1 MRPPLQFLLYQSFDM
16 LTRPLARG
24 RAIGA
29 RRRSYGRTALVLS
42 VALGMALSLLVVS
55 AHAAVA
61 GEVIVASDRTTGR
74 RAEMA
79 AANGAGLADVTCGG
93 DLLRFGQARYFVHAQ
108 AAPDGSWQ
116 LYSYDENCTS
126 GIQLTFDPSLRP
138 VEALWSPNGAH
149 LAFGGTRVDPLTG
162 QLIDRGIFVGDV
174 MLNSS
179 GTPAGVTNVRH
190 AVSLSDQN
198 VIPSWASDSC
208 RIAYAFPVSSAG
220 STQYDL
226 FVANVCGSLPATA
239 ADVTNTSDTSEFD
252 PAFSPVANEI
262 AFVKKTSKGGP
273 YRNDVFVLNLT
284 TGSTRQVTNKTN
296 ANLAQIGQ
304 PFWSPDGRSVAFQ
317 GVTNSA
323 NGKYD
328 VYRMPSDGSQKAVN
342 LTAASPNSY
351 LAPIWRA

>member
-1 MRPPLQFLLYQSFDM
+1 V
-16 LTRPLARG
+16 G
-24 RAIGA
+24 
-29 RRRSYGRTALVLS
+29 
-42 VALGMALSLLVVS
+42 LSLLAVS

-61 GEVIVASDRTTGR
+61 GEVIVASDRTTGQ

-79 AANGAGLADVTCGG
+79 AASGAGLADVACGG

-108 AAPDGSWQ
+108 AAAGGSTQ
-116 LYSYDENCTS
+116 LYAYSEDCGS
-126 GIQLTFDPSLRP
+126 GVQLTSDPSLQP
-138 VEALWSPNGAH
+138 VEARWSPNGAH
-149 LAFGGTRVDPLTG
+149 LAFGGTRVDPVTG
-162 QLIDRGIFVGDV
+162 QVTERGIFVGDV
-174 MLNSS
+174 TLDPN
-179 GTPAGVTNVRH
+179 GAPAGLANVRL

-208 RIAYAFPVSSAG
+208 RIAFDFPVTSTAG
-220 STQYDL
+220 TQYDL
-226 FVANVCGSLPATA
+226 FVASVCGPLPAAA

-252 PAFSPVANEI
+252 PAFSPAANEI

-304 PFWSPDGRSVAFQ
+304 PFWSPDGRNIAFHA
-317 GVTNSA
+317 VTNSA
-323 NGKYD
+323 TGKYD
-328 VYRMPSDGSQKAVN
+328 VYRIPSDGSQKALN
-342 LTAASPNSY
+342 LTASSPNSY